1 MISHKFVET
10 RIQQSRTFRRC
21 VYRSLIIKPLAGTK
35 AQSRILIS
43 LCRAIRTEAIATK
56 HWTPG
61 RRLERYRVSLATL
74 IASDLKSLSLSCWS
88 SRPTEVLASR
98 ISAGL
103 ATLWVSQVS
112 FSIVLLFSFR
122 ELKRRVAFRT
132 RDLQIWHGGFSKRAA
147 RGPLSLLRSAGVA
160 FHSTRCVFQSALVIK
175 HYAEKHNASRFV

>member
-1 MISHKFVET
+1 M
-10 RIQQSRTFRRC
+10 FRRC
-21 VYRSLIIKPLAGTK
+21 VYRSLIIKPRAGAK
-35 AQSRILIS
+35 AQTQILIS
-43 LCRAIRTEAIATK
+43 LRRAIRTKAIATK

-61 RRLERYRVSLATL
+61 RRLEGYRVSLATL

-122 ELKRRVAFRT
+122 ELKRRVAFCT
-132 RDLQIWHGGFSKRAA
+132 RDLQIWHGGF
-147 RGPLSLLRSAGVA
+147 LQERSARSSLSSERRRRLS
-160 FHSTRCVFQSALVIK
+160 FNTLCVPKRLGHQTLRRKA
-175 HYAEKHNASRFV
+175 